1 MNGAWQQLAI
11 GAAPISDSLKDGNM
25 ADANGGN
32 TPHGWTSTQAYIMAV
47 LCLLVGC
54 AVGYLLRGSVGG
66 SSAPAPAAAG
76 AEQQPGVPQQG
87 MPPGAAGGMGQQQAP
102 TPQQMKAMADK
113 QAEPLLAQLKSNP
126 NDPALLSQI
135 GNIYYDA
142 QVFPVA
148 IDYYQKC
155 LAANPKNSQV
165 RTDMATALFYSND
178 PEHAIEEFDHVLKE
192 DPKNGN
198 ALFNRG
204 IVKWQAKMDVK
215 GAVAD
220 WELLLK
226 ENPNYEQA
234 DKVKMYIAQAKKHAD
249 IKPGQKTDKPAM

>member
-1 MNGAWQQLAI
+1 MAETNGNNSSQR
-11 GAAPISDSLKDGNM
+11 
-25 ADANGGN
+25 
-32 TPHGWTSTQAYIMAV
+32 WTSTQAYIMAV

-66 SSAPAPAAAG
+66 SSAPAPAATG
-76 AEQQPGVPQQG
+76 AEQQQG
-87 MPPGAAGGMGQQQAP
+87 MPPAAAGGMGQPQQP
-102 TPQQMKAMADK
+102 SPEQMKAMADK
-113 QAEPLLAQLKSNP
+113 QAEPLLEQLKSKS
-126 NDPALLSQI
+126 NDAALLTQI
-135 GNIYYDA
+135 GNLYYDA
-142 QVFPVA
+142 QIFPVA
-148 IDYYQKC
+148 IDYYQKA
-155 LAANPKNSQV
+155 LAADPKNAAV
-165 RTDMATALFYSND
+165 RTDMATAMFYSSD
-178 PEHAIEEFDHVLKE
+178 FDHAIAEFDHALKD

-204 IVKWQAKMDVK
+204 IAKWQGKMDVK

-234 DKVKMYIAQAKKHAD
+234 DKVRMYIAQAKKHAD

>member
-1 MNGAWQQLAI
+1 MINIVG
-11 GAAPISDSLKDGNM
+11 GRAAGRWSRPATLDYLE
-25 ADANGGN
+25 DAHMSEINEGKSSQ
-32 TPHGWTSTQAYIMAV
+32 GWTSTQAYIMAV
-47 LCLLVGC
+47 LCLLVGF
-54 AVGYLLRGSVGG
+54 AVGYLLRGSTGR
-66 SSAPAPAAAG
+66 SSVPAPAAAG
-76 AEQQPGVPQQG
+76 TEQQQG
-87 MPPGAAGGMGQQQAP
+87 MPPAGMGQGQQQMP
-102 TPQQMKAMADK
+102 SPEQMKAMADK
-113 QAEPLLAQLKSNP
+113 QAAPLLEQLKSKP
-126 NDPALLSQI
+126 NDAALLSQI

-142 QVFPVA
+142 QIFPVA
-148 IDYYQKC
+148 IDYYQKV
-155 LAANPKNSQV
+155 LTADPKNASV
-165 RTDMATALFYSND
+165 RTDLATALFYSND
-178 PEHAIEEFDHVLKE
+178 PDHSIIEFDRALKD

-234 DKVKMYIAQAKKHAD
+234 DKVRMYIAQAKKHAD